1 MLLRACD
8 PSALRIGKS
17 GPLTFRGVGPPTMN
31 PDMPAPPS
39 VPMFIEAR
47 LMQVQ
52 CQGERRRQG
61 HEQRRHGIGTCSGSD
76 LDLAIS
82 VGGSA
87 VASPGC
93 HRRRRRRRQSRA
105 VCNRD
110 RRRSRLRVHRRRHPG
125 LPRQATVWARR
136 LTVVAGRLVLHVRG
150 HRRATWC
157 CRRSGSTSRHHA
169 TL

>member
-1 MLLRACD
+1 
-8 PSALRIGKS
+8 
-17 GPLTFRGVGPPTMN
+17 MN

-82 VGGSA
+82 VGGLLSPAQGAIADVGDGGSPEQSVIGTAA
-87 VASPGC
+87 VAGC
-93 HRRRRRRRQSRA
+93 GFTDEGTQVCHDKPLYGRAASRSWPA
-105 VCNRD
+105 ALFSMYGGIAGPHGAADGRA
-110 RRRSRLRVHRRRHPG
+110 RLRATTPRSRE
-125 LPRQATVWARR
+125 
-136 LTVVAGRLVLHVRG
+136 VA
-150 HRRATWC
+150 
-157 CRRSGSTSRHHA
+157 
-169 TL
+169 